1 MRCLNAY
8 ANTTKKITKVLILYR
23 HSVLLNKLNFLD
35 IAIRMGT
42 LILLINE
49 VEYVNRNFEEYV
61 VVLNL
66 NGYDSVLEKIKQKR
80 NSN

>member
-1 MRCLNAY
+1 
-8 ANTTKKITKVLILYR
+8 
-23 HSVLLNKLNFLD
+23 
-35 IAIRMGT
+35 MGT